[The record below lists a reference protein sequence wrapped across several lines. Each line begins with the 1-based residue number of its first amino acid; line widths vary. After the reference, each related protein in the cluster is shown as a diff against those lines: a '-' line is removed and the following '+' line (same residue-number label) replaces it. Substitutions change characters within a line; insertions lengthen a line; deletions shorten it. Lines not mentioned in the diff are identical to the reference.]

1 MKKNT
6 KMGIIVGVI
15 VLIIAIAGGY
25 FFFNDTMQKSK
36 MIVEFE
42 QMKEITQ
49 AEDFDLDKLKE
60 KTSTIVSSGKY
71 ATVEKAAKN
80 YASDVFSKAFEI
92 KTLLQDE
99 KIAQLLTASN
109 YTKDGPEFVE
119 SKKYLSETKQ
129 KLEEGKTQMLSYFEE
144 SKINSYIEAETKNG
158 SAIQLYKEF
167 LSQDIKMS
175 DSEKKEIE
183 TSIDKV
189 VSMLGIQEEVIN
201 FLIQNKGN
209 WQVQGDKI
217 VFHSNS
223 LVTAYNAFLTRLR
236 IL

>member
-1 MKKNT
+1 MKKNI
-6 KMGIIVGVI
+6 KIGIIVGVI
-15 VLIIAIAGGY
+15 LLIIAIVGGY
-25 FFFNDTMQKSK
+25 LFFNDIMQKSK

-42 QMKEITQ
+42 QIKEMTQ
-49 AEDFDLDKLKE
+49 AEDLDLEKLKE
-60 KTSTIVSSGKY
+60 KTSNIVSSGKY

-144 SKINSYIEAETKNG
+144 SKINSYIEAETTNG
-158 SAIQLYKEF
+158 SAIQLYQEF

-175 DSEKKEIE
+175 DSEKREIE

-201 FLIQNKGN
+201 FLVQNKGN